1 MQSFNPQYKHE
12 NETSSKPESGR
23 HYDRGG
29 ISFLTSEGKGG
40 DEEVVLNSPTG
51 SSQHPKALFLLL
63 KKGWP
68 EQDNCR

>member
-1 MQSFNPQYKHE
+1 MQSFNLQHKHE
-12 NETSSKPESGR
+12 NETSSKPESGS

-29 ISFLTSEGKGG
+29 ISFLTSVGKGG
-40 DEEVVLNSPTG
+40 DEEAVLNSLTG
-51 SSQHPKALFLLL
+51 PSQHPKALFLLF

>member
-1 MQSFNPQYKHE
+1 MQSFNLQYKHE
-12 NETSSKPESGR
+12 NETSSTPESGS

-29 ISFLTSEGKGG
+29 ISFLTSVGKGG
-40 DEEVVLNSPTG
+40 DEEAVLNSPTG
-51 SSQHPKALFLLL
+51 SSQHPKALFLL